1 MRFAS
6 LGSGSK
12 GNATL
17 IQAGRTCLLLDCGFS
32 LRELELRMARLHMHP
47 GQLQAVLVTH
57 EHGDHLKGVGP
68 LARKY
73 GMPVWMT
80 HGTWRNAP
88 CGDIPELR
96 LFGSHTPAFRIGD
109 VHVSPFAV
117 PHDAREP
124 IQFTFEH
131 DGVKLGILTDA
142 GSFTPHMLAAIE
154 DVDALLLECNHDTG
168 MLRDGPYP
176 PRLQARVGGDYGHLS
191 NAQAAD
197 LLSRIRHQRL
207 QHLVIGHL
215 SEQNN
220 CPEIARRTVAAVSE
234 DLDER
239 ISVLCQTG
247 ISGWFELASA
257 VARAAPVS
265 S

>member
-17 IQAGRTCLLLDCGFS
+17 VQAGGTCLLLDCGFS
-32 LRELELRMARLHMHP
+32 LKELEARMALLQMRP
-47 GQLQAVLVTH
+47 DQVQAVLVTH

-73 GMPVWMT
+73 GTPVWMT

-96 LFGSHTPAFRIGD
+96 LFGSHTPAFQIED
-109 VHVSPFAV
+109 IEVYPFAV

-124 IQFTFEH
+124 IQFTFQYRNI
-131 DGVKLGILTDA
+131 KLGILTDA
-142 GSFTPHMLAAIE
+142 GSFTPHMLTAIE
-154 DVDALLLECNHDTG
+154 DVDALLLECNHDAR

-176 PRLQARVGGDYGHLS
+176 PRLQARVGGDFGHLS
-191 NAQAAD
+191 NEQAAD

-220 CPEIARRTVAAVSE
+220 CPDTARRAVAAVNT
-234 DLDER
+234 DLEGR
-239 ISVLCQTG
+239 ISVLQQTG
-247 ISGWFELASA
+247 VSDWFELL
-257 VARAAPVS
+257 PGG
-265 S
+265 

>member
-1 MRFAS
+1 MKFAS

-17 IQAGRTCLLLDCGFS
+17 IQAGNTCLLLDCGFS
-32 LRELELRMARLHMHP
+32 LKELEARMSRLDMRPDHID
-47 GQLQAVLVTH
+47 AVLVTH
-57 EHGDHLKGVGP
+57 EHGDHIKGVGP
-68 LARKY
+68 LARRY

-96 LFGSHTPAFRIGD
+96 LFGSHTPAFHVGD
-109 VHVSPFAV
+109 IEVLPFAV

-124 IQFTFEH
+124 IQFTFSH
-131 DGVKLGILTDA
+131 GGLTLGILTDT
-142 GSFTPHMLAAIE
+142 GSYTPHVLSAIA
-154 DVDALLLECNHDTG
+154 DVDGLLLECNHDAR

-176 PRLQARVGGDYGHLS
+176 PRLRARVGGDYGHLS
-191 NAQAAD
+191 NDQAAA

-215 SEQNN
+215 SEKNN
-220 CPEIARRTVAAVSE
+220 CPKLARRAVSAVSE

-239 ISVLCQTG
+239 ISVLEQAVA
-247 ISGWFELASA
+247 SGWFELLPAG
-257 VARAAPVS
+257 
-265 S
+265 

>member
-1 MRFAS
+1 MKFAS

-17 IQAGRTCLLLDCGFS
+17 IQAGGTCLLLDCGFS
-32 LRELELRMARLHMHP
+32 LRELEARLARLDMRPDHID
-47 GQLQAVLVTH
+47 AVLVTH
-57 EHGDHLKGVGP
+57 EHGDHIKGVGP
-68 LARKY
+68 LARRH

-96 LFGSHTPAFRIGD
+96 LFGSHTPAFHIGD
-109 VHVSPFAV
+109 IEIQPFAV

-124 IQFTFEH
+124 IQFTFRH
-131 DGVKLGILTDA
+131 AGLTLGILTDA
-142 GSFTPHMLAAIE
+142 GSFTPHVLSAIE
-154 DVDALLLECNHDTG
+154 DVDGLLLECNHDAQ

-176 PRLQARVGGDYGHLS
+176 PQLQARVGGDYGHLS
-191 NAQAAD
+191 NDQAAA

-215 SEQNN
+215 SEKNN
-220 CPEIARRTVAAVSE
+220 CPRLARRTVAAISD
-234 DLDER
+234 DLDDR
-239 ISVLCQTG
+239 ISVLEQAAV
-247 ISGWFELASA
+247 SGWFELQEQE
-257 VARAAPVS
+257 
-265 S
+265 

>member
-17 IQAGRTCLLLDCGFS
+17 IQAGDTCLLLDCGFS
-32 LRELELRMARLHMHP
+32 LKELEARMARLDLHP
-47 GQLQAVLVTH
+47 DHLHAVLVTH
-57 EHGDHLKGVGP
+57 EHGDHIKGVGP

-73 GMPVWMT
+73 GTPVWMT

-96 LFGSHTPAFRIGD
+96 LFGSHTPAFQIED
-109 VHVSPFAV
+109 VEVRPFAV

-124 IQFTFEH
+124 TQFTFRH
-131 DGVKLGILTDA
+131 DGLTLGILTDT
-142 GSFTPHMLAAIE
+142 GSFTPHMLEAVE
-154 DVDALLLECNHDTG
+154 NVDSLLLECNHDTR

-191 NAQAAD
+191 NDQAAA
-197 LLSRIRHQRL
+197 LLSHIQHQRL

-220 CPEIARRTVAAVSE
+220 CPKLARRAMSAVSK
-234 DLDER
+234 DLEAR
-239 ISVLCQTG
+239 ISVLEQ
-247 ISGWFELASA
+247 SGGSDWFEL
-257 VARAAPVS
+257 VS
-265 S
+265 GG